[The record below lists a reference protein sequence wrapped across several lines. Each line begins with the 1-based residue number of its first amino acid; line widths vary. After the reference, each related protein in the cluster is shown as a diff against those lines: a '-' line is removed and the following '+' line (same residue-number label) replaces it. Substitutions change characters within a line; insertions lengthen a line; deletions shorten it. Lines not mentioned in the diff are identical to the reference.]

1 MVHLIEDL
9 AVLLLVSLPINLFF
23 HKIKLPSVMGY
34 LIAGVLIGPYG
45 LKMISDVASVK
56 ELAEIGVI
64 LLLFVIG
71 LEFSLGRLFKNLAS
85 VFGVGGL
92 QLGLTTVFVWFI
104 FMEIGFQQNQ
114 SLAFGLIV
122 ALSSTA
128 IVLKMITDRAE
139 IDTLH
144 GKLCI
149 GTLLFQDLCVVPI
162 MLLLPLLTQSAVNSG
177 ADFVYAM
184 VKSLAAVVGIFF
196 FSKLIVPK
204 TLSWIARVG
213 NKEHLTLSVIFIIL
227 ATGWVSQK
235 MGLTLAMGALIAGMI
250 ISESEY
256 NHQIILDILPLRDY
270 FSSIFFISVG
280 MLLQTQVLMNSFWT
294 CLGLFV
300 LVVLVKGVLAGLACL
315 LVRVPMRIS
324 FVVGIRLA
332 QVGEFSLILLAMAM
346 DQGLFDSY
354 QYQLLLIVSILS
366 MLFAP
371 LLIQASSE
379 LSMRLFSKWKSTETD
394 TNQKQVPEIKGHVI
408 IVGYSL
414 GGRTLAQV
422 LLETQIP
429 FMVLDLNGEQVK
441 RALTEG
447 ITTHYGDCTQ
457 EGTLSRMGLK
467 QARMI
472 VFSIPDY
479 TVTEKAVRL
488 ARKIN
493 PEIKIMVRTRLT
505 SQVEELKTAGAN
517 EVIPEEF
524 ETSIE
529 IFSRVLRDYRIPNNV
544 IEQQV
549 ELIRLEGYSM
559 FRGLSLN
566 TESLKKF
573 STYLTATLTETYL
586 VIQQSWAREKLLG
599 DIKVT
604 ERTGALVIAVVRKNK
619 PYPNPGSE
627 FAILSGDMLI
637 LFGSHMQLDQV
648 INYLESG
655 KEPNQSI
662 DIIE

>member
-9 AVLLLVSLPINLFF
+9 AVLLLVSLPINLLF
-23 HKIKLPSVMGY
+23 HKIRLPSVMGY

-45 LKMISDVASVK
+45 LKLISDVASVK

-71 LEFSLGRLFKNLAS
+71 LEFSLGRLLKNLAS
-85 VFGVGGL
+85 VLGVGGL
-92 QLGLTTVFVWFI
+92 QLGLTTVFVWFV
-104 FMEIGFQQNQ
+104 FREMGFQQNQ
-114 SLAFGLIV
+114 SIALGLIV

-162 MLLLPLLTQSAVNSG
+162 MLLLPLLAQSGVNSG
-177 ADFVYAM
+177 ADFALAM
-184 VKSLAAVVGIFF
+184 VKSLTAVVAIFF
-196 FSKLIVPK
+196 LSRLIVPK
-204 TLSWIARVG
+204 TLTWIAQVG
-213 NKEHLTLSVIFIIL
+213 NKEHLTLSVLFIIL

-280 MLLQTQVLMNSFWT
+280 MLLQTQVLMDSVWG

-300 LVVLVKGVLAGLACL
+300 LVVLVKGGLAGLACL

-324 FVVGIRLA
+324 FVVGMRLA
-332 QVGEFSLILLAMAM
+332 QVGEFSLILSAMAL
-346 DQGLFDSY
+346 DQGLLDSH

-371 LLIQASSE
+371 LLIQASSA
-379 LSMRLFSKWKSTETD
+379 LSMRIFSKWKSVETD
-394 TNQKQVPEIKGHVI
+394 SDHEQDSELKGHVI
-408 IVGYSL
+408 IVGYGL

-422 LLETQIP
+422 LLETRIP
-429 FMVLDLNGEQVK
+429 FMVLDLDGEQVK

-447 ITTHYGDCTQ
+447 MATHYGDCAQ
-457 EGTLSRMGLK
+457 EETLSRAGLET
-467 QARMI
+467 ARMI

-479 TVTEKAVRL
+479 AVTEKAVRL

-493 PEIKIMVRTRLT
+493 TEVKIMVRTRLT
-505 SQVEELKTAGAN
+505 AQVEELKTAGAD

-529 IFSRVLRDYRIPNNV
+529 IFSRVLRDYCIPNNI

-573 STYLTATLTETYL
+573 STHLTATLTESYL
-586 VIQQSWAREKLLG
+586 VLQDSWACDKALG
-599 DIKVT
+599 DINIT
-604 ERTGALVIAVVRKNK
+604 GRTGAVVIAVVRKNK
-619 PYPNPGSE
+619 PHPNPGSE
-627 FAILSGDMLI
+627 FSILSGDMLI
-637 LFGSHMQLDQV
+637 LFGSHLQLDLV
-648 INYLESG
+648 IAYLGSG
-655 KEPNQSI
+655 QEPDQKPV
-662 DIIE
+662 

>member
-9 AVLLLVSLPINLFF
+9 ALLLIVSLPINLFF

-45 LKMISDVASVK
+45 LKLISDVVSVK
-56 ELAEIGVI
+56 ELAELGVV

-71 LEFSLGRLFKNLAS
+71 LEFSLGRLLKNLAS
-85 VFGVGGL
+85 ILGIGGL
-92 QLGLTTVFVWFI
+92 QLGLTTALVWLI
-104 FMEIGFQQNQ
+104 SREMGFQQNQ
-114 SLAFGLIV
+114 SIAFGLIV

-162 MLLLPLLTQSAVNSG
+162 MLLIPLLAQSEMNSG
-177 ADFVYAM
+177 ADFLFAM
-184 VKSLAAVVGIFF
+184 IKSLAAVVAIFF
-196 FSKLIVPK
+196 LSKLIVPK
-204 TLSWIARVG
+204 ALTWIARVG
-213 NKEHLTLSVIFIIL
+213 NKEHLTLSVLFIIL

-235 MGLTLAMGALIAGMI
+235 TGLTLAMGALIAGMI

-280 MLLQTQVLMNSFWT
+280 MLLQMQVFMSSMWI

-300 LVVLVKGVLAGLACL
+300 VVVLIKGGLAGLACL

-324 FVVGIRLA
+324 FVVGMRLA
-332 QVGEFSLILLAMAM
+332 QVGEFSLILSAMAL
-346 DQGLFDSY
+346 DQGLFDSH

-371 LLIQASSE
+371 LMIQASSV
-379 LSMRLFSKWKSTETD
+379 LSMKIFSQWQTSA
-394 TNQKQVPEIKGHVI
+394 TNSNEKPALKAHVI

-447 ITTHYGDCTQ
+447 IITHYGDCTQ
-457 EGTLSRMGLK
+457 KETLCRAGLNEAK
-467 QARMI
+467 MI

-479 TVTEKAVRL
+479 TVTEKSVRL

-505 SQVEELKTAGAN
+505 AQVEELKAAGAD

-529 IFSRVLRDYRIPNNV
+529 IFSRVLRDYHIPNNI

-573 STYLTATLTETYL
+573 STYLTATLTESYL
-586 VIQQSWAREKLLG
+586 VVQESWACEKVLR
-599 DIKVT
+599 DINIT
-604 ERTGALVIAVVRKNK
+604 DRTGVVVIAVVRKNK
-619 PYPNPGSE
+619 AHPNPGSD
-627 FAILSGDMLI
+627 FAVLSGDIII
-637 LFGSHMQLDQV
+637 LFGSHLQLDRA
-648 INYLESG
+648 INYLKSGQESNL
-655 KEPNQSI
+655 KS
-662 DIIE
+662 DVIE